1 MKYIYRLMLVVR
13 ARHEDFTVM
22 SKDRLF
28 GSILF
33 IGLSICWIIL
43 FIGSLKILEN
53 KNVGVGGKW

>member
-1 MKYIYRLMLVVR
+1 MLVVR